1 MPQAWYLVSRPTGA
15 PELSNF
21 ELRSLPSAE
30 LENGMVRV
38 RNSWISVD
46 PYMRPRM
53 DDVESYVPPFRLGEP
68 LTGAAVGL
76 VIESR
81 SPDFAPGDRVSHP
94 LGWRDEAAGP
104 AGLFQH
110 LPVDGRPDSD
120 HLNALGMVGAT
131 AYFGLFDV
139 AAAKRGETVFVSAAA
154 GAVGSLVVQMAKAR
168 GLRVVASAGGA
179 RKCDYVLSLGADRA
193 IDYKASGRLIEK
205 LADAAPEGIDAYFDN
220 VGGEHLDA
228 ALGRAR
234 IGARFAICG
243 MIDMYNEKAPVRLSN
258 LFRIIASRI
267 QIRGFLVGDFAA
279 RFPEFHAEM
288 AEWLKRGLIVPRE
301 TVFEGLAETPTA
313 FLSLFNGG
321 NTGKALVK
329 IGGGA

>member
-1 MPQAWYLVSRPTGA
+1 MAQAWYLVSRPTGA
-15 PELSNF
+15 PQLSNF
-21 ELRSLPSAE
+21 ELRPLPPMK
-30 LENGMVRV
+30 LEKGMVRV
-38 RNSWISVD
+38 RNNWISVD

-53 DDVESYVPPFRLGEP
+53 DDVESYVPAYQLQEP
-68 LTGAAVGL
+68 LTGAAVG
-76 VIESR
+76 VVTESL
-81 SPDFAPGDRVSHP
+81 SPDFAPGDRVSHS
-94 LGWRDEAAGP
+94 LGWRDEALGP
-104 AGLFQH
+104 ARLFRK
-110 LPVDGRPDSD
+110 LPEDGRPDSD

-154 GAVGSLVVQMAKAR
+154 GAVGSLAVQMAKAR

-179 RKCDYVLSLGADRA
+179 LKCDYVLSLGADRA
-193 IDYKASGRLIEK
+193 IDYKAPGHLIDK

-234 IGARFAICG
+234 VDARFAICG
-243 MIDMYNEKAPVRLSN
+243 MIDMYNEKAPVPLAN

-267 QIRGFLVGDFAA
+267 QIRGFLVGDFAS
-279 RFPEFHAEM
+279 RFPEFQTQM
-288 AEWLKRGLIVPRE
+288 AEWLGKGLIVPRE
-301 TVFEGLAETPTA
+301 TVFDGLVETPTA
-313 FLSLFNGG
+313 FMSLFSGG

-329 IGGGA
+329 I